1 MTSDA
6 EHEMYGRMPV
16 WRLFLKCS
24 IPGMIS
30 GLVWAFCSIMDGS
43 SSGTTSGAT
52 PSPPS
57 TWHGPS

>member
-1 MTSDA
+1 MTSGA

-30 GLVWAFCSIMDGS
+30 GLVWAFCSIMDGIFVV
-43 SSGTTSGAT
+43 TSLAAT
-52 PSPPS
+52 R
-57 TWHGPS
+57 WRR